1 LVIAMLWPETT
12 KRSAEGALTIGGV
25 SADELAERYG
35 TPLYVFDEATLR
47 GRARLAIAAFRAA
60 YLDSRVVYAG
70 KAYLSA
76 AIVGILADEGLGL
89 DVVSGGELYAGLAA
103 GLAPGAITFHG
114 SNKSEQELREAL
126 AAGIG
131 TIVVDNLHELEVLA
145 RLTAGSSR
153 RTTVL
158 LRLNPGVDVHTHDK
172 IKTGITDSKFGFPI
186 WTGDAAT
193 GMERA
198 VQIPGIEVAGYHA
211 HIGSQLFEPEA
222 YRLTIDAL
230 VTFASEMRRRHGLT
244 PRVISPGG
252 GFGIAYREGET
263 NASFEEVAAVIGA
276 ALTSACAREA
286 LPLPEL
292 VVEPGR
298 SIVGPAAVALYRVG
312 AIKTIPAVR
321 TYVSVDGGM
330 ADNIRPA
337 LYGARYSA
345 ALANRDARGPL
356 EPVTIAGKYCESGDV
371 LIDRVE
377 LPPLETGDLLAVPAV
392 GAYCLPMASNY
403 NFAPRPAVVL
413 VHEGQGRL
421 IRRRESYQDL
431 LALDVTE
438 DPA

>member
-1 LVIAMLWPETT
+1 MLWPETT
-12 KRSAEGALTIGGV
+12 KRGAAGDLAIGGV
-25 SADELAERYG
+25 SAAELAERYG

-47 GRARLAIAAFRAA
+47 GQARRAIAAFRAA
-60 YLDSRVVYAG
+60 YPQSRVVYAG
-70 KAYLSA
+70 KAYLSPA
-76 AIVGILADEGLGL
+76 VVKILADEGLGL

-103 GLAPGAITFHG
+103 GLAPEAMTFHG

-126 AAGIG
+126 DADVG
-131 TIVVDNLHELEVLA
+131 TIVVDNLHELELLA
-145 RLTAGSSR
+145 RLTAGMNR
-153 RTTVL
+153 RATILV
-158 LRLNPGVDVHTHDK
+158 RLNPGVDVHTHDK

-186 WTGDAAT
+186 WTGDAAAAVA
-193 GMERA
+193 RA

-230 VTFASEMRRRHGLT
+230 VSFAAEMRLRHGLI

-252 GFGIAYREGET
+252 GFGIAYQEEESG
-263 NASFEEVAAVIGA
+263 ASFDDVAAVIGA
-276 ALTSACAREA
+276 ALTSACAQEN

-337 LYGARYSA
+337 LYGAQYSA
-345 ALANRDARGPL
+345 TLANREPRGPL
-356 EPVTIAGKYCESGDV
+356 ESVTIAGKYCESGDV
-371 LIDRVE
+371 LIDKIE
-377 LPPLETGDLLAVPAV
+377 LPHLEAGDVLAVPAV

-413 VHEGQGRL
+413 VRDGRARM
-421 IRRRESYQDL
+421 IRRRETYQDL
-431 LALDVTE
+431 LALDVT
-438 DPA
+438 AGSS